1 MWWSRRHDAPN
12 EGTALIVAALDTSVV
27 AAGIGWSG
35 GPARRVFV
43 LLARRAFQSVRTP
56 DLTAE
61 WADTLADLAKRE
73 PRWQNPNWA
82 HWLDWLRQKS
92 ALVEPG
98 SLRGTVKRD
107 PDDDV
112 VLSAALGGRAVCL
125 VTYDRDLLDLEKP
138 FGIEILRPEAF
149 VSRLFRF
156 R

>member
-1 MWWSRRHDAPN
+1 M
-12 EGTALIVAALDTSVV
+12 IVAALDTSVV

-35 GPARRVFV
+35 GAARRLFV

-61 WADTLADLAKRE
+61 WAGTLADLAARE

-92 ALVEPG
+92 SLVAPGAL
-98 SLRGTVKRD
+98 RATVKRD

-112 VLSAALGGRAVCL
+112 VLAAALGGRAVCL

-138 FGIEILRPEAF
+138 FGIEILRPDAF
-149 VSRLFRF
+149 VSRLLRL